1 MEIRQDILEDRAK
14 RTHKSV
20 SEVLYELGI
29 EELQRQDAEFR
40 EEVRKG
46 WRDPITGDYTD
57 EWLLYLMERD
67 DEYRGY

>member
-1 MEIRQDILEDRAK
+1 M
-14 RTHKSV
+14 
-20 SEVLYELGI
+20 LYELEI
-29 EELQRQDAEFR
+29 EELQRQDAEFI